1 MKRQWMVIFA
11 LVLVIIIAAFAVM
24 NTEPVPVN
32 FAFAIVSWP
41 LIMVILVSLFIGVLI
56 AVLLSMSSIFKERK
70 EVKQLKQEVNASE
83 TKKQEAIV
91 KVQKEHE
98 KELSDKNQE
107 IQQLKN
113 QLNQTTSKP

>member
-11 LVLVIIIAAFAVM
+11 LILVIIIAAFAVM
-24 NTEPVPVN
+24 NTDPVPVN
-32 FAFAIVSWP
+32 FAFTVVSWP

-56 AVLLSMSSIFKERK
+56 AVLLSMSSLFKERK
-70 EVKQLKQEVNASE
+70 EVKLLKQKVDTSE
-83 TKKQEAIV
+83 TTKQEAIA

-98 KELSDKNQE
+98 KELSNKNQE

-113 QLNQTTSKP
+113 QLQQTNLNP